1 MLFLPLKSLVDEEF
15 GDNGD
20 RSLWVE
26 GDSGIDPP
34 LEAIFLLV
42 EGVITID
49 PIWVDQA

>member
-1 MLFLPLKSLVDEEF
+1 MIVLPLKSLVDGEV
-15 GDNGD
+15 GD

-26 GDSGIDPP
+26 GDSEIDPP